1 MSGLSFV
8 VVTIVAVLSLGAQQ
22 PQPPAKGGNVVS
34 VEIIVGTMA
43 AHEKSCR
50 SGKVLPT
57 TVLVAGKEVR
67 HCVSGTLLDHDVD
80 EKKNYDAF
88 QQTLVRVRAGESIRW
103 FSKTTS
109 FRVVQV
115 RRHDPIQPGA
125 PHYPFLEAMPTAFL
139 REVTSGGV
147 LDLAYEVVQQ
157 YKVSFEIG
165 KPGNRVDPD
174 VVCSM

>member
-8 VVTIVAVLSLGAQQ
+8 VLTIVALLSLGAQ
-22 PQPPAKGGNVVS
+22 PAPPGKGKVVN
-34 VEIIVGTMA
+34 VEIVVGTMA
-43 AHEKSCR
+43 NHEKACKAGGVS
-50 SGKVLPT
+50 PT
-57 TVLVAGKEVR
+57 TVLVAGKLVR
-67 HCVSGTLLDHDVD
+67 HCVGGNLLDHDVD
-80 EKKNYDAF
+80 EKKSHDAF

-109 FRVVQV
+109 FRVAQV
-115 RRHDPIQPGA
+115 RRHLPIERGT
-125 PHYPFLEAMPTAFL
+125 PHYPFLDAMPTTFSK
-139 REVTSGGV
+139 EVTTGTV

-174 VVCSM
+174 VVCSF

>member
-8 VVTIVAVLSLGAQQ
+8 VLTIVAVLSLGAQ
-22 PQPPAKGGNVVS
+22 PAPTGKGKVVN
-34 VEIIVGTMA
+34 VEIVVDTLA
-43 AHEKSCR
+43 NLEKSCKAG
-50 SGKVLPT
+50 SVSPT
-57 TVLVAGKEVR
+57 TVLIYGKLVR
-67 HCVSGTLLDHDVD
+67 HCVSGNLLDHDVD

-103 FSKTTS
+103 FSKTAS
-109 FRVVQV
+109 FRVVDV
-115 RRHDPIQPGA
+115 RRHAPILPGA
-125 PHYPFLEAMPTAFL
+125 PHYPFLEAMPTAFAK
-139 REVTSGGV
+139 EVTSGGV

-165 KPGNRVDPD
+165 TPGNRVDPD

>member
-8 VVTIVAVLSLGAQQ
+8 VLMIVAVLSLGAQQ
-22 PQPPAKGGNVVS
+22 PQPPGKVVS

-43 AHEKSCR
+43 AHEKLCK

-57 TVLVAGKEVR
+57 TVLVAGKAVR
-67 HCVSGTLLDHDVD
+67 HCVSGNLLDHDVD
-80 EKKNYDAF
+80 EKKNHDAF
-88 QQTLVRVRAGESIRW
+88 QQTLVRLRAGESIRW
-103 FSKTTS
+103 FSKTS

-115 RRHDPIQPGA
+115 RRHDPMEPRA
-125 PHYPFLEAMPTAFL
+125 PHYPFLEAMPTTFSN
-139 REVTSGGV
+139 EVTSGGV
-147 LDLAYEVVQQ
+147 LDLAYEVTQQ

-174 VVCSM
+174 VVCSF

>member
-8 VVTIVAVLSLGAQQ
+8 VLAIVAVLSLGAHQ
-22 PQPPAKGGNVVS
+22 PTPPGKGGKVVNVA
-34 VEIIVGTMA
+34 IVVDTID
-43 AHEKSCR
+43 AHEKSCK

-57 TVLVAGKEVR
+57 TVLVSGKAVR
-67 HCVSGTLLDHDVD
+67 HCVGGVLLDHDVD
-80 EKKNYDAF
+80 ETKNPAAF
-88 QQTLVRVRAGESIRW
+88 KQTLVHLSAGDSIHW
-103 FSKTTS
+103 SSNTP

-115 RRHDPIQPGA
+115 RRHAPMLVGA
-125 PHYPFLEAMPTAFL
+125 PAYPFLGEMPQQFTNA
-139 REVTSGGV
+139 VTSGTV

-174 VVCSM
+174 VVCSF